1 MKFIRTK
8 KSKLKKKNKKYKAIL
23 TISIVNH
30 TKYNVALENGI
41 ADIIRLLKSEDLS
54 DIAKY
59 SIKMLLDELL
69 KNSQSNL
76 DLIKDKLK
84 NKKG

>member
-1 MKFIRTK
+1 MN
-8 KSKLKKKNKKYKAIL
+8 KSKLKKKYKKFRKAL

-41 ADIIRLLKSEDLS
+41 ADIMRLLKSEDLS
-54 DIAKY
+54 DTAKY
-59 SIKMLLDELL
+59 SIKISLDELL
-69 KNSQSNL
+69 KGSQSNL

-84 NKKG
+84 KDKNVN

>member
-1 MKFIRTK
+1 MSKL
-8 KSKLKKKNKKYKAIL
+8 KLKKKYRQLRTAL

-41 ADIIRLLKSEDLS
+41 ADIMRLLKSEDLS
-54 DIAKY
+54 DTAKY
-59 SIKMLLDELL
+59 SIKISLDELL
-69 KNSQSNL
+69 KSSQSNL

-84 NKKG
+84 IKRIKKC

>member
-1 MKFIRTK
+1 MN
-8 KSKLKKKNKKYKAIL
+8 KSKLKKKYKKFRKAL

-54 DIAKY
+54 DTVKY
-59 SIKMLLDELL
+59 SIKISLDELL
-69 KNSQSNL
+69 KGSQSNL

-84 NKKG
+84 KDKKC

>member
-1 MKFIRTK
+1 MN
-8 KSKLKKKNKKYKAIL
+8 KSKLKKKYKKFRKAL

-41 ADIIRLLKSEDLS
+41 ADIMRLLKSEDLS
-54 DIAKY
+54 DTVKC
-59 SIKMLLDELL
+59 SIRIPLDELL

-76 DLIKDKLK
+76 DLIKNELKINKDKK
-84 NKKG
+84 C

>member
-1 MKFIRTK
+1 MN
-8 KSKLKKKNKKYKAIL
+8 KSKLKKKYKKFRKAL

-41 ADIIRLLKSEDLS
+41 ADIMRLLKSEDLS
-54 DIAKY
+54 DTAKY
-59 SIKMLLDELL
+59 SIKISLDELL
-69 KNSQSNL
+69 KGSQSNL

-84 NKKG
+84 KDKKC

>member
-1 MKFIRTK
+1 MN
-8 KSKLKKKNKKYKAIL
+8 KSKLKKKYKKFREAVTL
-23 TISIVNH
+23 SIVNY

-54 DIAKY
+54 DTAKY
-59 SIKMLLDELL
+59 SIKISLDELL
-69 KNSQSNL
+69 KSSQSNL

-84 NKKG
+84 KDKKC

>member
-1 MKFIRTK
+1 MN
-8 KSKLKKKNKKYKAIL
+8 KSKLKKKYKKFRKAL

-41 ADIIRLLKSEDLS
+41 ADIMRLLKSEDLS
-54 DIAKY
+54 DTAKY
-59 SIKMLLDELL
+59 SIKISLDELL
-69 KNSQSNL
+69 KSSQSNL

-84 NKKG
+84 IKRIKKC

>member
-1 MKFIRTK
+1 MN
-8 KSKLKKKNKKYKAIL
+8 KSKLKKKYKKFRKAL

-54 DIAKY
+54 DTVKY

-84 NKKG
+84 KDKKC